1 MRLLFFLTNFGDPM
15 LTAPLAFAVLSWLA
29 ASRRRRAALVWALGF
44 ACAVGV
50 VALTKFVYA
59 GWGIGIAAW
68 RFTGVSGHTM
78 LGAAVYPLVAAICVR
93 DAYPRRAL
101 AAGLAFALAIGMSRV
116 LLGFHSW
123 SEIVSGWLLGAAV
136 AASTARCLHGIGG
149 ARASQAQASGMH
161 AARNVPMARRAHG
174 GGAVGA
180 HPHAAAGAAA
190 VRRAARAPRSTLMF
204 VAAACAIAVSC
215 YGRSAPVSAWISDAA
230 PKVAEWGRV
239 WLDDAR

>member
-1 MRLLFFLTNFGDPM
+1 MRLLFLLTNFGDPI

-29 ASRRRRAALVWALGF
+29 ATGRRRAALVLAFGF

-50 VALTKFVYA
+50 VAMTKFVYA

-93 DAYPRRAL
+93 DAHVRRAIS
-101 AAGLAFALAIGMSRV
+101 AGLAFAFAIGLSRV

-136 AASTARCLHGIGG
+136 AVSTARWARGIAGVHAGG
-149 ARASQAQASGMH
+149 TH
-161 AARNVPMARRAHG
+161 AARNIPTPLREYGIDVVYRH
-174 GGAVGA
+174 
-180 HPHAAAGAAA
+180 AGADAVA
-190 VRRAARAPRSTLMF
+190 VRRTARVSRSTVMF
-204 VAAACAIAVSC
+204 VAVACTIAVSC
-215 YGRSAPVSAWISDAA
+215 YGRSVPVSAWISHAA
-230 PKVAEWGRV
+230 PKIAEWSRV
-239 WLDDAR
+239 WLEDAR

>member
-1 MRLLFFLTNFGDPM
+1 MRLLFLLTNFGDPI

-29 ASRRRRAALVWALGF
+29 ATGRRRAALAWAFGF
-44 ACAVGV
+44 ACAAGV
-50 VALTKFVYA
+50 VAMTKFVYA

-93 DAYPRRAL
+93 DAHVRRAI

-123 SEIVSGWLLGAAV
+123 SEIVTGWLLGAAV
-136 AASTARCLHGIGG
+136 AVSTARCLRGT
-149 ARASQAQASGMH
+149 SGMQAGSAH
-161 AARNVPMARRAHG
+161 AARNVPMSRRECG
-174 GGAVGA
+174 IGIA
-180 HPHAAAGAAA
+180 HPRASASAVAA
-190 VRRAARAPRSTLMF
+190 RRAARVSRSTILF
-204 VAAACAIAVSC
+204 AAVACTIAVSC
-215 YGRSAPVSAWISDAA
+215 YGRSAPVSAWISHAA
-230 PKVAEWGRV
+230 PKVAEWSRV

>member
-136 AASTARCLHGIGG
+136 AASTARCLRGIGG

-174 GGAVGA
+174 GSAVGA

-190 VRRAARAPRSTLMF
+190 VR
-204 VAAACAIAVSC
+204 
-215 YGRSAPVSAWISDAA
+215 
-230 PKVAEWGRV
+230 
-239 WLDDAR
+239 